1 MRKIEIEAYADA
13 TLPEQGRVALLL
25 VGVKAPLEPLAR
37 LPVVRLR
44 PVDPSPAD
52 VEGQWPEGDLLP
64 AELRVV
70 EDGVELIIGADIA
83 ESPALLPGTAVEVE
97 VPELR
102 LRGECLWPRVA
113 LPARQRRRSIV
124 AKRPTPAARAPQP
137 GTRERPHSEPMPLPG
152 TRERP
157 HSEPMPLP
165 NGTAMTGLRPDGRRS
180 PPLFSGHAEAPTVQP
195 RSVVQRPL
203 SSRPGAET
211 RQPTRGA
218 THAPAPMT
226 MDGDD
231 EPSTL
236 EWAPEPA
243 VADQIA
249 WQPEGAR
256 PMEKRRPA
264 TPPAVAAVQPP
275 PARTPEL
282 PWSRRGLFAFIV
294 GTLLAIEA
302 VLFAVKSYLPTSA
315 GADPSF
321 SKAARTSFA
330 AGGAEPRPF
339 DVLQTP
345 PSSPRGVASK
355 ETNPDKLLALANAS
369 LHAPEGARDVE
380 EGAYWLKRYIAA
392 SFGEERMLRALT
404 QLGTTYADPASGT
417 APDYGRS
424 RQLWE
429 FAAGFGDPVAMCF
442 LGALHEHGL
451 GVAAEK
457 KAALH
462 WYARAKSAGG
472 CPQLEESI
480 ARVMP

>member
-44 PVDPSPAD
+44 PVDPLPAD

-137 GTRERPHSEPMPLPG
+137 GTRERL
-152 TRERP
+152 

-165 NGTAMTGLRPDGRRS
+165 NETAMTGLRPDGRRS

-195 RSVVQRPL
+195 RSVVQRPQ
-203 SSRPGAET
+203 SSRPSPET
-211 RQPTRGA
+211 RQPMRGVTPA
-218 THAPAPMT
+218 SAPMT
-226 MDGDD
+226 MGDD
-231 EPSTL
+231 EPSTP
-236 EWAPEPA
+236 EWGPEPA

-249 WQPEGAR
+249 WQSQGAR

-315 GADPSF
+315 GADPSS

-339 DVLQTP
+339 DVLQTS

-355 ETNPDKLLALANAS
+355 EANPDKLLALANAS

-392 SFGEERMLRALT
+392 SLGEERMLRALT